1 MRMRTRSCMVT
12 AFGIASIVS
21 MCVCP
26 TASAQARSTRTVLV
40 INWGPEDSPPNP
52 AVTAAIQKSLTSDPD
67 LKIDYFV
74 EYLESGVFA
83 PEDASQALRD
93 YIHRKYRGRRI
104 DLVIAIADP
113 ALRFVLD
120 HRAELF
126 PDAPIVFSGVALP
139 ETIDRSAGA
148 GVTAVMRGIAYAETL
163 KLALQLHP
171 STERV
176 FVVAKLP
183 DSQVVNSVKAEL
195 RAFSGRVQLTYLD
208 EETLPRL
215 LAAVKAVPSRSLILY
230 ILRYVPDDP
239 NSITYSVDAVRLLAE
254 VSPVPVYGTNE
265 RYVGSGIVGGV
276 VRRNYETGARVGEI
290 ARQILRGARAQDI
303 PIENARLVPIFDW
316 RQVRRWGIDPSRFP
330 PESDIQFRTPTVW
343 ESYRGYIIGTVAVVT
358 AQLLLIAGLLA
369 QRARRR
375 RAEETILAREAT
387 LRTSYERSRQL
398 AGRLINAQEA
408 ARAGIA
414 RDLHDDVCQQLTCL
428 SVTVSGLKKF
438 LGRHSGPSN
447 AAGLCKARARDARH
461 LRQTPAS
468 VARTAPVNA
477 GPGWPRADT
486 EGALRGSR
494 GCAPGSSEPHD
505 RGRSSRPPARCCR
518 VLVSNRSGGTPKRAC
533 QRPCTAI
540 RGLASEI
547 WPTRGAD
554 RHRRWSRVRSR
565 GGAPGWPWSR
575 TCEHRRTSTR
585 SRRGRSNHHCTGQG
599 NHDSRSRSGRRR
611 CEYGGHSPHVDDV
624 SPPDATL
631 QSLLGLKT
639 HNG

>member
-1 MRMRTRSCMVT
+1 M
-12 AFGIASIVS
+12 
-21 MCVCP
+21 
-26 TASAQARSTRTVLV
+26 
-40 INWGPEDSPPNP
+40 
-52 AVTAAIQKSLTSDPD
+52 
-67 LKIDYFV
+67 

-139 ETIDRSAGA
+139 ETMDRSAGA

-239 NSITYSVDAVRLLAE
+239 NSITYSVDGVRLLAE

-290 ARQILRGARAQDI
+290 ARQILRGTRAQDI

-375 RAEETILAREAT
+375 RAEETIVAREAT

-428 SVTVSGLKKF
+428 SVTVSGLKSSSGDIQDPRTQQAF
-438 LGRHSGPSN
+438 ARLEHETLGIFDRLRRLSHELHPSMLELVGLAPILKAHCEEVEDAHQVQVSLTTEGN
-447 AAGLCKARARDARH
+447 LQDLPLVVAVCLFRIAQEALRNGLVNGHARRFMVSLRRFGQHVELTVTDDGRGFDLEAARRDSHGLGLVSIEERAHAVGADV
-461 LRQTPAS
+461 QII
-468 VARTAPVNA
+468 TAPGKGTTIRVRGPAGEDVNM
-477 GPGWPRADT
+477 AD
-486 EGALRGSR
+486 ALRMSM
-494 GCAPGSSEPHD
+494 
-505 RGRSSRPPARCCR
+505 
-518 VLVSNRSGGTPKRAC
+518 T
-533 QRPCTAI
+533 
-540 RGLASEI
+540 
-547 WPTRGAD
+547 
-554 RHRRWSRVRSR
+554 
-565 GGAPGWPWSR
+565 
-575 TCEHRRTSTR
+575 
-585 SRRGRSNHHCTGQG
+585 
-599 NHDSRSRSGRRR
+599 
-611 CEYGGHSPHVDDV
+611 
-624 SPPDATL
+624 
-631 QSLLGLKT
+631 
-639 HNG
+639 